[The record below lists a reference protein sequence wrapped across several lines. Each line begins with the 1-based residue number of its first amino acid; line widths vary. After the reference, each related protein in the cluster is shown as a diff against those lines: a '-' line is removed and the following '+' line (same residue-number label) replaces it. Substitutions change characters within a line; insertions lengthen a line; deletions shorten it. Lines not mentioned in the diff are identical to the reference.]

1 MSHRAGRVGRL
12 VAVVAL
18 AASVT
23 GCAGRS
29 SSPGPPGVAE
39 LAGQWRGYY
48 SQTSAGDT
56 GHVHGDIDL
65 RINDD
70 GTYKG
75 TWSNRQVAGSTR
87 AGQSGMQ
94 GIVRVKGNRVILED
108 WRQLILER
116 RGNILYGL
124 TIDPG
129 TARTLSV
136 YLERV
141 P

>member
-1 MSHRAGRVGRL
+1 MSRV
-12 VAVVAL
+12 VTVVAL
-18 AASVT
+18 IASVV
-23 GCAGRS
+23 GCAGPS
-29 SSPGPPGVAE
+29 ASPEPSGGSASVGE

-56 GHVHGDIDL
+56 GYVHGDIDL

-94 GIVRVKGNRVILED
+94 GIVRVTGNRVILED
-108 WRQLILER
+108 WRQLILKR
-116 RGNILYGL
+116 RGNMLYGL